1 MFRSFEKK
9 PGFFSENKH
18 LGLQK
23 FPKIE
28 RFEKY

>member
-9 PGFFSENKH
+9 QGFFSENK
-18 LGLQK
+18 LLTLQK
-23 FPKIE
+23 VRKIE